1 MGAHNIKQA
10 TLSSELADLISSKQN
25 ELTREQ
31 VEAIG
36 RILNSPSDSS
46 TDTKAP
52 VDDSIVE
59 PASKDIVKQLITK
72 KMSNSVDGK
81 PDLRNIRFELDQV
94 IKSVYG
100 EMLSMLIEA
109 EMDAHISAGKCGRV
123 SASETTSDDELGEA
137 SNESNETNP
146 KEKRKYRNGSY
157 GRKVKSSMGDIA
169 IKFPRDRDSSFNSII
184 LPKGE
189 KDTFAIEEQIWFLA
203 SQGNS
208 ARDIANTIERMM
220 GCKVSHEYVNNVIAA
235 FESRY
240 NEWASRTLEAFYPF
254 VFVDCLYLNVRNES
268 GSTQNKP
275 VYVILGI
282 NKDGHKDIL
291 DIAMSSTSSAETKS
305 FWLERLDGL
314 KKRGVKDILYISM
327 DGVSGLEGGV
337 KVMFPQATV
346 QRCIV
351 HLIRNSCEYVNSNDR
366 AEWCRD
372 LKPLYSSADE
382 ASAEAAFDTFFA
394 KWHPRNHIAAEYIAA
409 RFDKHM
415 RPLYRHSSSVR
426 KIMYTTNAIVATNSS
441 FREVVK
447 KGVFGGIKSV
457 ISTLL
462 LRYTYH
468 LKPKW
473 DSRAVNNWP
482 SVRYELLANPI
493 TADIAAKYLKR

>member
-1 MGAHNIKQA
+1 
-10 TLSSELADLISSKQN
+10 DLISSKQN

-52 VDDSIVE
+52 VADSIVE

-72 KMSNSVDGK
+72 KMFNSVDGK
-81 PDLRNIRFELDQV
+81 PDLRNIRFELDQA

-100 EMLSMLIEA
+100 EMLTMLIEA
-109 EMDAHISAGKCGRV
+109 EMDAHIGAGKWGRV
-123 SASETTSDDELGEA
+123 SAEETTSNDELGEA
-137 SNESNETNP
+137 SNESNEANP

-157 GRKVKSSMGDIA
+157 GRKVRSSMGDLT
-169 IKFPRDRDSSFNSII
+169 IKFPRDRDSSFNSIV

-291 DIAMSSTSSAETKS
+291 DIAM
-305 FWLERLDGL
+305 
-314 KKRGVKDILYISM
+314 
-327 DGVSGLEGGV
+327 
-337 KVMFPQATV
+337 
-346 QRCIV
+346 
-351 HLIRNSCEYVNSNDR
+351 
-366 AEWCRD
+366 
-372 LKPLYSSADE
+372 
-382 ASAEAAFDTFFA
+382 
-394 KWHPRNHIAAEYIAA
+394 
-409 RFDKHM
+409 
-415 RPLYRHSSSVR
+415 
-426 KIMYTTNAIVATNSS
+426 
-441 FREVVK
+441 
-447 KGVFGGIKSV
+447 
-457 ISTLL
+457 
-462 LRYTYH
+462 
-468 LKPKW
+468 
-473 DSRAVNNWP
+473 
-482 SVRYELLANPI
+482 
-493 TADIAAKYLKR
+493 